1 MPVLCSV
8 NFIGVDN
15 VLELEMV
22 LPSGQHVKFYP
33 SKVED
38 APGFLYPKTKEVIGF
53 CNTNVV
59 ADEGA

>member
-1 MPVLCSV
+1 M